1 MLTCLGGPG
10 NSLSYKKTR
19 SGNSSL
25 DKIFMSSN
33 KQNKIKIRKFDPTSG
48 SDERQY
54 NAGEL
59 NLPVGQISRTIY
71 GKYSQ
76 YHNLVIIK
84 NL

>member
-1 MLTCLGGPG
+1 M
-10 NSLSYKKTR
+10 SL
-19 SGNSSL
+19 
-25 DKIFMSSN
+25 N

-54 NAGEL
+54 NAEL

-76 YHNLVIIK
+76 YHNSGDNKKFMKISKISK
-84 NL
+84 SIDEIEKS